1 MAGKQ
6 RNNWWGESWQDWDEA
21 GLCQLLQ
28 QTACELSLPLPSKQC
43 VLWQDSREEPIKKNA
58 VTIKES
64 KALKESLLSISHV
77 HLLSISHVYSM
88 SFLILLPA
96 VEFQQDGGR
105 RRYPE
110 RCPEPAACSK
120 ARCGRRRRSCEGRL
134 MKLVL
139 YLIYLIIIMYIQQ
152 ENLTA
157 YRFEIIYIYLFIVF
171 PFFMWI

>member
-1 MAGKQ
+1 MCF
-6 RNNWWGESWQDWDEA
+6 
-21 GLCQLLQ
+21 L
-28 QTACELSLPLPSKQC
+28 
-43 VLWQDSREEPIKKNA
+43 QDSREEPIKKNA

-77 HLLSISHVYSM
+77 HVLSISHVHSM
-88 SFLILLPA
+88 SFLILLESFAFPA

-157 YRFEIIYIYLFIVF
+157 YRFEIISIYIYIYIYIVF
-171 PFFMWI
+171 PFFM